1 MAGRRQKRA
10 NRVRR
15 QPVAVPSFVGRRRA
29 VVGLFIV
36 AGAVLVWRGFDQQ
49 VLEKDFLQSEGADRY
64 LDRVS
69 QVARRGIVTDRR
81 GKVLALSTPVDSI
94 AADPRVLTADTP
106 HLGLLAEALDLPLRD
121 LQGRLDRYA
130 QRRFMYLK
138 KRLPPGR
145 AEYVLK
151 VADAAGIDGVHIERQ
166 HWRYYPEGEV
176 FAHLL
181 GFTGVEDE
189 GQEGLEKAYDR
200 ELRGE
205 SGQKLVLRDGRR
217 RVVED
222 VENIRSPRDGRN
234 LALSL
239 DARLQYF
246 AYRELKAAVHRH
258 RAIAGSA
265 VLLDART
272 GEVLA
277 MVNQPGYNPNG
288 NRSNKDGRLR
298 NRAVTDV
305 FEPGSTMKPFVVAA
319 ALQQGVVE
327 AAAVVDTSPG
337 RLRVANFTVSDHKD
351 LGRIDLATLLSR
363 SSNVG
368 AAKLA
373 LALDKADYWEILDA
387 FGFGHSAMTGYPA
400 ESSGYLPHYRDWV
413 PVDQATLSYGYG
425 VSASALQLAG
435 AYAVLANDG
444 VKLPLS
450 LLKQERV
457 PPGERVLDAGVAN
470 AVRHMLEGVTGPE
483 GTAPEARVP
492 GYRVAGKTGTVKK
505 LGPNGEYSD
514 DRYRALFVGMA
525 PVSNPRFV
533 MAVIVD
539 EPRGKHYY
547 GGLVAAPVVS
557 NVLTEALRLLN
568 VPPDAL
574 EKPQLRLAQLGGGQ

>member
-81 GKVLALSTPVDSI
+81 GEVLALSTPVDSI

-181 GFTGVEDE
+181 GFTGVKDE

-351 LGRIDLATLLSR
+351 LGLIDLATLLSR

>member
-81 GKVLALSTPVDSI
+81 GEVLALSTPVDSI

-106 HLGLLAEALDLPLRD
+106 HLGLLAEALDLPLRE

-205 SGQKLVLRDGRR
+205 NGQKLVLRDGRR

-351 LGRIDLATLLSR
+351 LGLIDLATLLSR

>member
-29 VVGLFIV
+29 VIGLFVV

-64 LDRVS
+64 LDRVH

-81 GKVLALSTPVDSI
+81 GEVLALSTPVDSL

-106 HLGLLAEALDLPLRD
+106 NLGLLAEALDMPLRD
-121 LQGRLDRYA
+121 LQTRLERYA

-151 VADAAGIDGVHIERQ
+151 VADAARIDGVHIERK

-181 GFTGVEDE
+181 GFTNVNDE

-222 VENIRSPRDGRN
+222 VENIRSPRDGSN

-265 VLLDART
+265 VLLDSRT

-288 NRSNKDGRLR
+288 NRSNQDGRLR
-298 NRAVTDV
+298 NRALTDV

-319 ALQQGVVE
+319 ALQQGVVDP
-327 AAAVVDTSPG
+327 AALVDTSPG
-337 RLRVANFTVSDHKD
+337 RFRVASFTVSDHKD

-373 LALDKADYWEILDA
+373 LALDKADYWEVLDA
-387 FGFGHSAMTGYPA
+387 LGFGHSAMTGYPA

-413 PVDQATLSYGYG
+413 TVDQATLSYGYG

-457 PPGERVLDAGVAN
+457 PAGQRILDADVAS

-483 GTAPEARVP
+483 GTAPQARVP

-505 LGPNGEYSD
+505 LGPDGEYSD

-525 PVSNPRFV
+525 PVSDPRLV

-557 NVLTEALRLLN
+557 NVLAEALRLLN

-574 EKPQLRLAQLGGGQ
+574 EKPQMRLAQLGGAQ